1 MKHKGRKM
9 RCMGTFLT
17 LLVLFALFPDFL
29 SAAEGEATWRLSIG
43 SGIDSSPAIGPTGN
57 IYVGCLDN
65 SLYAIS
71 SSGSL
76 IWTFTTQG
84 QIHSSPA
91 VGSDGTIYVG
101 SDDSNLYAINSD
113 GTQKWVFSAS
123 SRSISSSPAISSDGI
138 LYVGSENGGLYAV
151 NSDGS
156 SASGNWPFSADSAIT
171 SSPAIASDGT
181 LYFGS
186 TGGILYAITSTGSL
200 SWEFSDSNSIGS
212 IYSSPAIDGDG
223 TIYFGSNNASNS
235 NVYAVNSDGTLKW
248 SHAIGT
254 SILSSPVIRS
264 DGSVLIG
271 SGNGIFYAL
280 SQTDGSEVWTYNRDD
295 KAIPSSALV
304 ASDGN
309 IYYGSNDEKVFALN
323 SSGTL
328 QWELMVTGLVSAS
341 PAMGF
346 GGNIYVGT
354 ESGYLYAIE
363 TASSQL
369 ASGLWPSFHHDA
381 RHTGRTTSNT
391 APTANAGSDKTV
403 KSEVTVTL
411 NGSGSSDPDYGIPL
425 FSWTQTDGDT
435 VSLSDDTS
443 VTPSFTAPTVSDDNK
458 KTLTFQLKV
467 TDNGGLTST
476 DTIVVTVEKND
487 ESKRVLYQNPEELI
501 A

>member
-1 MKHKGRKM
+1 MKWQRLKAKGV
-9 RCMGTFLT
+9 CILLLTFFIICPNSL
-17 LLVLFALFPDFL
+17 P
-29 SAAEGEATWRLSIG
+29 AAEGDTTWQLSLG

-65 SLYAIS
+65 NLYAIS

-76 IWTFTTQG
+76 RWTFTTQG
-84 QIHSSPA
+84 EIHSSPA

-101 SDDSNLYAINSD
+101 SNDSNLYAINSD
-113 GTQKWVFSAS
+113 GTRKWVFSAPLGP
-123 SRSISSSPAISSDGI
+123 ISSSPAISSDGT
-138 LYVGSENGGLYAV
+138 LYVGSEDGRLYAV

-156 SASGNWPFSADSAIT
+156 SALGNWPFTADSAIT
-171 SSPAIASDGT
+171 SSPAVASDGT
-181 LYFGS
+181 IYIGS
-186 TGGILYAITSTGSL
+186 KGGILYAITSTGSL
-200 SWEFSDSNSIGS
+200 SWDFSDSNNIGS

-223 TIYFGSNNASNS
+223 TVIFGSNNSTDS
-235 NVYAVNSDGTLKW
+235 KVYAVKSNGSLKW
-248 SHAIGT
+248 SHLIGT
-254 SILSSPVIRS
+254 SILSSPVIRQ

-295 KAIPSSALV
+295 KEIPSSALV
-304 ASDGN
+304 SSDGI

-328 QWELMVTGLVSAS
+328 KWELMVTGLVSTS

-363 TASSQL
+363 TASSRL
-369 ASGLWPSFHHDA
+369 ATGLWPSFHHDA
-381 RHTGRTTSNT
+381 RHTGRNNSNKG
-391 APTANAGSDKTV
+391 PTANAGSDQTV
-403 KSEVTVTL
+403 KSENTVTL

-425 FSWTQTDGDT
+425 FNWTQTEGDT
-435 VSLSDDTS
+435 VSLRNVTF

-467 TDNGGLTST
+467 TDNGALTST
-476 DTIVVTVEKND
+476 DTVQVTVEKND
-487 ESKRVLYQNPEELI
+487 ENNGCFIRTLSN
-501 A
+501 

>member
-1 MKHKGRKM
+1 MRHKGRRM
-9 RCMGTFLT
+9 RRICTFLT
-17 LLVLFALFPDFL
+17 LLMLFALFPDFL
-29 SAAEGEATWRLSIG
+29 SAAEGEATWQLSIG
-43 SGIDSSPAIGPTGN
+43 SGIDSSPAVGPTGN

-65 SLYAIS
+65 KIYAIS
-71 SSGSL
+71 SGGSL

-84 QIHSSPA
+84 EIHSSPA

-101 SDDSNLYAINSD
+101 SNDSNLYAINSD
-113 GTQKWVFSAS
+113 GTRKWVFSTP
-123 SRSISSSPAISSDGI
+123 SRSISSSPAIGSDGT
-138 LYVGSENGGLYAV
+138 LYVGSEDSRLYAV

-156 SASGNWPFSADSAIT
+156 TASGNWPFSADSAIT
-171 SSPAIASDGT
+171 SSPAVAADGT
-181 LYFGS
+181 IFIGS
-186 TGGILYAITSTGSL
+186 TGGILYAVTSTGSL
-200 SWEFSDSNSIGS
+200 NWEFSDSSGIGS

-223 TIYFGSNNASNS
+223 TVYFGSNNSS
-235 NVYAVNSDGTLKW
+235 DSKVYAVKSDGTLKW
-248 SHAIGT
+248 SHSIGT

-280 SQTDGSEVWTYNRDD
+280 SQTDGSEVWSYNRDD
-295 KAIPSSALV
+295 KEIPSSALV
-304 ASDGN
+304 ASDGM
-309 IYYGSNDEKVFALN
+309 IYYGSNDEKVLALN

-328 QWELMVTGLVSAS
+328 QWELLVTGLVSTS

-363 TASSQL
+363 TASSRL
-369 ASGLWPSFHHDA
+369 ATDLWPSFHHDA
-381 RHTGRTTSNT
+381 RHTGRNNSNS
-391 APTANAGSDKTV
+391 APTADAGSDKTV
-403 KSEVTVTL
+403 KSEVKVTL

-435 VSLSDDTS
+435 VSLSDATS
-443 VTPSFTAPTVSDDNK
+443 VTPSFTAPTVSDDTK

-476 DTIVVTVEKND
+476 DTIQVTVEKND
-487 ESKRVLYQNPEELI
+487 ENSGCFITTIRN
-501 A
+501 